1 MDWMQPFPPI
11 MTMFCETSAGNTLPF
26 LNCLIA
32 IYAALPI
39 TTDAEVSNGFFRMAR
54 LNRYG

>member
-1 MDWMQPFPPI
+1 MDWMQTFLPI
-11 MTMFCETSAGNTLPF
+11 MTMFCETSAGNSFPF
-26 LNCLIA
+26 RYGLIA
-32 IYAALPI
+32 IYAALPM